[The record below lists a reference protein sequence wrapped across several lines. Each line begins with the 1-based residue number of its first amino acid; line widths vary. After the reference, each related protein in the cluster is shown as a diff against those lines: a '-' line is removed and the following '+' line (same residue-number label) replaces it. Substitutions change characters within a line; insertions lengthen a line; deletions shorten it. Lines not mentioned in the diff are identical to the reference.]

1 VVPRQ
6 NYLPKFKFQGPL
18 WQFHLWWVDEEGNE
32 MKVTGGE
39 VRFYFLTLFVLN
51 KRFLDAPLSIKWN
64 HDIR

>member
-1 VVPRQ
+1 
-6 NYLPKFKFQGPL
+6 
-18 WQFHLWWVDEEGNE
+18 